1 MNDNLTV
8 APRRR
13 KRSLLLL
20 ASGILLFGI
29 LMGLREEFA
38 IRWQRSLTAA
48 TAAVVLVLSV
58 SQFRNPR

>member
-1 MNDNLTV
+1 MNENLTV
-8 APRRR
+8 APRCR

-38 IRWQRSLTAA
+38 SPWQRSLTAA
-48 TAAVVLVLSV
+48 IAAVVLVLSV
-58 SQFRNPR
+58 SQSRNPR